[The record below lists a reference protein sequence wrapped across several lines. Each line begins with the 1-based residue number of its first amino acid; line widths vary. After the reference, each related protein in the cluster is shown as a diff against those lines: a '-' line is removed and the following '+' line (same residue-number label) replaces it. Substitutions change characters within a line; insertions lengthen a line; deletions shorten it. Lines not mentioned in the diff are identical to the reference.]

1 MDKYTKV
8 ILKQNNIIIENQTL
22 IMKGLID
29 LMGKFS
35 DNNLMIDLM
44 VKVNSL
50 EKAVEQT
57 SEAFL
62 LVGGTMSAA
71 TYNET
76 FKNTKE

>member
-44 VKVNSL
+44 AKVNSL

-57 SEAFL
+57 SEAL
-62 LVGGTMSAA
+62 
-71 TYNET
+71 
-76 FKNTKE
+76 K

>member
-1 MDKYTKV
+1 MDKNTKV

-22 IMKGLID
+22 IMKGLIG

-44 VKVNSL
+44 SRVNSL

-57 SEAFL
+57 SEAL
-62 LVGGTMSAA
+62 
-71 TYNET
+71 
-76 FKNTKE
+76 K